1 MTKVLGTVVEELV
14 DLHCGKCTCML
25 DMGACLA
32 YAYILNKGHFAFPY
46 ANSNARMTSLVL
58 EKTRAKI
65 INQTQHIMKEII
77 QK

>member
-1 MTKVLGTVVEELV
+1 MTKMLGSRRVGRPPLW
-14 DLHCGKCTCML
+14 KCTCML

-32 YAYILNKGHFAFPY
+32 YAYILNKAHFAFPY

-58 EKTRAKI
+58 EKICAKI